1 MKKRYYAIMACFLA
15 MSVTA
20 PTMSVL
26 AADSATESEVETDN
40 TDSESEETEDEDSV
54 PETEES
60 EEAAAEAES
69 SSETDAKTEFTVTY
83 KVTDADGTVL
93 NEQKTDGLKAG
104 DAMPAFS
111 GQLYIGDDYQFAGWS
126 DTLADTVS
134 GDVEVTTT
142 WKKVEDP
149 SSVHKLTF
157 DASGIDEEGKLDK
170 SLNGASFDV
179 YVNDV
184 LLMSQVPNCELVL
197 NATDTYKIDNITP
210 EDGLVRKD
218 SGTESYSGSMSADVS
233 EQLVF
238 GPEGTAYVPDGSSTD
253 DEKKAYTITLDAN
266 GGVCDTASLTSNG
279 EAVKLP
285 AATKEG
291 YTFLGWFTQKE
302 GGEKFT
308 TDYVPAGDVTL
319 YAQYEEAKPTEYTI
333 TLDANGGVC
342 DTASLTSNGEAVK
355 LPAATKEGYTFLG
368 WFTQKEGGEKFT
380 TDYVPAGD
388 VTLYA
393 QYEEA
398 KPTEYTI
405 TLDANG
411 GVSAVDRI
419 QTSVYIE
426 PAAPTREGYKFLGWF
441 DAKEGGK
448 QFTADYPL
456 TGNLTLYAHWE
467 QEAAKTFTIKFDAQG
482 GSSVDEITGEKEV
495 AIQMPV
501 TIKEGYT
508 FLGWFTK
515 AEGGKQVKDGY
526 KLTKDLTL
534 YAHWEKKDT
543 EKKNYTVTFDCAGG
557 TMVNPETNLTV
568 NKYEKTDVEETVI
581 NVSNIPTPTRT
592 GYTFD
597 GWYTEV
603 EGKGSKLTSY
613 VMNANTVFYAN
624 WLEVKNTVRISF
636 DTQGGLSIDAQ
647 EVTKGQQM
655 SLPTPVKDGYTFA
668 GWYDQPDG
676 QGGNKIDT
684 LSPDEDRTLYA
695 HWTVTPTEN
704 CTVTYKDGCDGK
716 VFNDVVYSV
725 AKGSATPNFGTNN
738 PTRDGY
744 TFKGWNPAVAETVTE
759 NAVYTAIWDDGKG
772 NNGSTTDG
780 NGNGVSGDGKSGDNI
795 SNGGKQDAVANGV
808 KTGDTSIMGVMA
820 AGAAA
825 LVALA
830 SGLVYTVKKR
840 KKKSE

>member
-26 AADSATESEVETDN
+26 AADSATESEVETED
-40 TDSESEETEDEDSV
+40 TDSESEDTEDEDAV
-54 PETEES
+54 PETEDS
-60 EEAAAEAES
+60 EEAAAEADG
-69 SSETDAKTEFTVTY
+69 SSETDTQTEFTVTY

-111 GQLYIGDDYQFAGWS
+111 GQLYIGYDYQFAGWS
-126 DTLADTVS
+126 DTLASTVS

-149 SSVHKLTF
+149 SSVHKLMF

-170 SLNGASFDV
+170 SLTGASFDV

-184 LLMSQVPNCELVL
+184 LLMSQVPDCELVL

-210 EDGLVRKD
+210 AEGLVRKD
-218 SGTESYSGSMSADVS
+218 SGAESYSGTMSADVS

-238 GPEGTAYVPDGSSTD
+238 GPEGTAYVPDGSSDGDKDDTKKD
-253 DEKKAYTITLDAN
+253 DEKKTYTITLDAN
-266 GGVCDTASLTSNG
+266 GGVCETTSLTSNG
-279 EAVKLP
+279 EAVTLP
-285 AATKEG
+285 T
-291 YTFLGWFTQKE
+291 
-302 GGEKFT
+302 
-308 TDYVPAGDVTL
+308 
-319 YAQYEEAKPTEYTI
+319 
-333 TLDANGGVC
+333 
-342 DTASLTSNGEAVK
+342 
-355 LPAATKEGYTFLG
+355 ATKEGYTFLG

-411 GVSAVDRI
+411 GVSAVDQI
-419 QTSVYIE
+419 KTSVYIE
-426 PAAPTREGYKFLGWF
+426 PAAPTRDGYKFLGWF
-441 DAKEGGK
+441 DAKEGGT

-482 GSSVDEITGEKEV
+482 GSAVDEITGEKDV

-501 TIKEGYT
+501 TTKEGYT

-526 KLTKDLTL
+526 KLSKDLTL

-597 GWYTEV
+597 GWYTEA

-613 VMNANTVFYAN
+613 VMNANAVFYAN
-624 WLEVKNTVRISF
+624 WLEVKNTVRITF

-647 EVTKGQQM
+647 DVTKGQQM

-759 NAVYTAIWDDGKG
+759 NAVYTAIWDDCKG

-840 KKKSE
+840 KKKTE

>member
-15 MSVTA
+15 MSVTV

-40 TDSESEETEDEDSV
+40 TDSESEETEDEDAV

-218 SGTESYSGSMSADVS
+218 SGAESYSGSMSADVS

-285 AATKEG
+285 A
-291 YTFLGWFTQKE
+291 
-302 GGEKFT
+302 
-308 TDYVPAGDVTL
+308 V
-319 YAQYEEAKPTEYTI
+319 
-333 TLDANGGVC
+333 
-342 DTASLTSNGEAVK
+342 
-355 LPAATKEGYTFLG
+355 TKEGYTFLG

-501 TIKEGYT
+501 TTKEGYT

-597 GWYTEV
+597 GWYTEA

-613 VMNANTVFYAN
+613 VMNANAVFYAN

-738 PTRDGY
+738 PTREGY

-759 NAVYTAIWDDGKG
+759 NAVYTAIWDDGNG

>member
-15 MSVTA
+15 ISVTA

-40 TDSESEETEDEDSV
+40 TDSESEDTEDEDAV

-60 EEAAAEAES
+60 EGEAVAEAEG

-83 KVTDADGTVL
+83 KVTDANGTVL
-93 NEQKTDGLKAG
+93 SEQKTAGLKAG
-104 DAMPAFS
+104 AAMPAFS

-157 DASGIDEEGKLDK
+157 DASGIDDEGKLDT
-170 SLNGASFDV
+170 SLNGAFFDV

-184 LLMSQVPNCELVL
+184 LLLSQVPNCELVL

-210 EDGLVRKD
+210 EDGFVRKD

-238 GPEGTAYVPDGSSTD
+238 GPEGIAYVPDGSSTD
-253 DEKKAYTITLDAN
+253 GKDDTKKDDEKKA
-266 GGVCDTASLTSNG
+266 
-279 EAVKLP
+279 
-285 AATKEG
+285 
-291 YTFLGWFTQKE
+291 
-302 GGEKFT
+302 
-308 TDYVPAGDVTL
+308 
-319 YAQYEEAKPTEYTI
+319 YTI

-467 QEAAKTFTIKFDAQG
+467 QETAKTFTIKFDAQG

-501 TIKEGYT
+501 TTKEGYT

-581 NVSNIPTPTRT
+581 NASNIPTPTRT

-597 GWYTEV
+597 GWYTEA

-684 LSPDEDRTLYA
+684 LSPNEDRTLYA

-772 NNGSTTDG
+772 NNGSTTNG